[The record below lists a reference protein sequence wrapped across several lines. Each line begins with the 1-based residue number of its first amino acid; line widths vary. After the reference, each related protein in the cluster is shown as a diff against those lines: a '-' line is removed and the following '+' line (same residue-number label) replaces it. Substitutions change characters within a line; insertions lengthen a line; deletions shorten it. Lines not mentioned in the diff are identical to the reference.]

1 LPAEAVGDIV
11 LGMNH
16 GEKFRD
22 HLTALSRNLW
32 WSWNPHLI
40 KLFRDIDPDA
50 FRAFNHNPV
59 LMLGSLSRERL
70 EVLSKD
76 ASLRARVDA
85 SYRDL
90 TNYLDEPN
98 TWASVHAAPLRVR
111 PVAYFS
117 AEFGIHESLPIYS
130 GGLGVLAGDHL
141 KSASDLGL
149 PLVAVGLFYRESYF
163 RQRLDR
169 DGRQQAEYVRS
180 PPEALPAEPAR
191 TLTGKP
197 IIIEVPFSATETLL
211 AGVWEIRVGRNRLLL
226 LDTDVDGNSDEN
238 RRLAARL
245 YFGDQRV
252 RIRQELLLGV
262 GGIRALH
269 AAGVS
274 WGGLHLNEGHSA
286 FATLEYTRLRMEL
299 TGADFA
305 TAAQEVAQSTV
316 FTTHTPVDAGHDR
329 FPPELA
335 DSHLEP
341 LRRSLGLSH
350 QDFLG
355 LGRIRPDDAREAL
368 CMTVLAFKMSRY
380 ANGVSALHG
389 RVTRKSWQV
398 LWPHHREE
406 DVPVGHI
413 TNGVHV
419 RTWLASG
426 MQRLYDKH
434 LGTDWHTRM
443 SDPESWARIEG
454 VHDRELWETHRVLKA
469 DLVNFVRR
477 KVAEQ
482 RRANGY
488 PDSAVAEA
496 STLLDPDALTIG
508 FARRFATYKRADL
521 IFQDI
526 ERIKRVLTDP
536 KRPVQFIFSGKAH
549 PADRPGQEV
558 LRHVNEVSNIP
569 ELHDKIAFIENYDIN
584 VGRHLVQGV
593 DVWLNNPRRP
603 QEASG
608 TSGQKVLLNGGL
620 NCSVLDGW
628 WAEAFDGLNGFAIG
642 DGVTHVDVE
651 VQDQRDALSL
661 YGVLENEILPLF
673 YDRDEHD
680 VPRGWVA
687 RMKRTIRTLGW
698 RFNTDRMVSDYTR
711 ECYMPAAGALNCRM
725 PK

>member
-1 LPAEAVGDIV
+1 MDAT
-11 LGMNH
+11 
-16 GEKFRD
+16 EKFQE

-32 WSWNPHLI
+32 WSWNPHII

-50 FRAFNHNPV
+50 FRASNHNPV
-59 LMLGSLSRERL
+59 VMLANLPPDKAAGLSRN
-70 EVLSKD
+70 
-76 ASLRARVDA
+76 ATLRARVDA
-85 SYRDL
+85 GYREL
-90 TNYLDEPN
+90 TDYLDERH

-163 RQRLDR
+163 RQRIDR
-169 DGRQQAEYVRS
+169 EGRQQAEYVRS
-180 PPEALPAEPAR
+180 SADSLPATPA
-191 TLTGKP
+191 LTPQGRP
-197 IIIEVPFSATETLL
+197 IVVEIPLSADELLL
-211 AGVWEIRVGRNRLLL
+211 AKAWEIKVGRTRLLL

-238 RRLAARL
+238 RQLSARL

-262 GGIRALH
+262 GGIRALR
-269 AAGVS
+269 AAGIH

-286 FATLEYTRLRMEL
+286 FATLEYTRLRMEI
-299 TGADFA
+299 TGSDFA
-305 TAAQEVAQSTV
+305 SAAQDVAQSTV

-329 FPPELA
+329 FPPELV

-341 LRRSLGLSH
+341 LRRSLGLS
-350 QDFLG
+350 QQEFLG
-355 LGRIRPDDAREAL
+355 LGRIRPEDGREAL

-398 LWPHHREE
+398 LWPSMRED

-419 RTWLASG
+419 TTWLASG
-426 MQRLYDKH
+426 MQNLFAKAIGPKWRNH
-434 LGTDWHTRM
+434 L
-443 SDPESWARIEG
+443 SDPESWARIEN
-454 VHDRELWETHRVLKA
+454 VHDSELWETHRVLKA
-469 DLVNFVRR
+469 DLVHFVRR
-477 KVAEQ
+477 QVAAQ
-482 RRANGY
+482 RRHNGY
-488 PDSAVAEA
+488 PEEVVREAE
-496 STLLDPDALTIG
+496 TVLDPDALTIG

-521 IFQDI
+521 IFSDF
-526 ERIKRVLTDP
+526 ERIKRLMADP
-536 KRPVQFIFSGKAH
+536 KRPVQIIFAGKAH

-558 LRHVNEVSNIP
+558 LRHVHEASRAP
-569 ELHDKIAFIENYDIN
+569 ELRDRVVFVENYDIN

-593 DVWLNNPRRP
+593 DVWMNNPRRP

-608 TSGQKVLLNGGL
+608 TSGQKALLNGAL
-620 NCSVLDGW
+620 NFSVLDGW
-628 WAEAFDGLNGFAIG
+628 WAEAYDGLNGFAIG
-642 DGVTHVDVE
+642 DGITHVDVE
-651 VQDQRDALSL
+651 VQDQRDAQSL
-661 YGVLENEILPLF
+661 YEVLENEIIPT
-673 YDRDEHD
+673 YYERDDHG
-680 VPRGWVA
+680 VPRAWVA

-698 RFNTDRMVSDYTR
+698 RFNTDRMVIDYAQK
-711 ECYMPAAGALNCRM
+711 CYLPAAGALSSVM
-725 PK
+725 PR

>member
-1 LPAEAVGDIV
+1 
-11 LGMNH
+11 MNTVD
-16 GEKFRD
+16 KFES
-22 HLTALSRNLW
+22 HLVALSRNLW
-32 WSWNPHLI
+32 WSWNPHII
-40 KLFRDIDPDA
+40 KLFRDINPDG
-50 FRAFNHNPV
+50 FRKSNHNPV
-59 LMLGSLSRERL
+59 LMLSELLPDQVER
-70 EVLSKD
+70 LSKD
-76 ASLRARVDA
+76 ATLRARVDA
-85 SYRDL
+85 AHRELVD
-90 TNYLDEPN
+90 YLNEPH

-141 KSASDLGL
+141 KTASDLGL

-163 RQRLDR
+163 RQRMDR
-169 DGRQQAEYVRS
+169 DGNQQAEWVRS
-180 PPEALPAEPAR
+180 PAESLPAKQATTP
-191 TLTGKP
+191 TGRP
-197 IIIEVPFSATETLL
+197 IVVEIPISASETLL
-211 AGVWEIRVGRNRLLL
+211 AQVWEIRVGRNQLLL
-226 LDTDVDGNSDEN
+226 LDTDVEGNNDEN
-238 RRLAARL
+238 RQLSARL
-245 YFGDQRV
+245 YFGDQRI

-269 AAGVS
+269 AAGIH

-305 TAAQEVAQSTV
+305 SAAQDVAQSTV

-329 FPPELA
+329 FSPELA
-335 DSHLEP
+335 DGHLGP
-341 LRRSLGLSH
+341 LRQSLGLSPH
-350 QDFLG
+350 DFLG
-355 LGRIRPDDAREAL
+355 LGRIRPQDAHESL

-398 LWPHHREE
+398 LWPHHREDE
-406 DVPVGHI
+406 VPVGHI

-419 RTWLASG
+419 RTWLASA
-426 MQRLYDKH
+426 MQRLYAKH
-434 LGTDWHTRM
+434 IGPDWHTQL
-443 SDPESWARIEG
+443 SDPASWVRIEN
-454 VHDRELWETHRVLKA
+454 VHDSELWETHRVLKA
-469 DLVNFVRR
+469 DLVHFVRR
-477 KVAEQ
+477 KVGEQ
-482 RRANGY
+482 RRRNEF
-488 PDSAVAEA
+488 SEEA
-496 STLLDPDALTIG
+496 IQAARTLLDPDALIIG

-521 IFQDI
+521 ILRDF
-526 ERIKRVLTDP
+526 ERVKRLINDP
-536 KRPVQFIFSGKAH
+536 KRPVQFVFSGKAH
-549 PADRPGQEV
+549 PADRPGQAV
-558 LRHVNEVSNIP
+558 LRHIHEATQSP
-569 ELHDKIAFIENYDIN
+569 ELHNRVVFIENYDIN

-628 WAEAFDGLNGFAIG
+628 WAEAYDGLNGFAIG
-642 DGVTHVDVE
+642 DGTAHVDAE
-651 VQDQRDALSL
+651 EQDRRDASSL
-661 YGVLENEILPLF
+661 YNVIENEIVPLY

-698 RFNTDRMVSDYTR
+698 RFNTDRMVIDYTR
-711 ECYMPAAGALNCRM
+711 ECYLPAAGAQTSAM

>member
-1 LPAEAVGDIV
+1 
-11 LGMNH
+11 MNH

-40 KLFRDIDPDA
+40 KLFRDIEPES
-50 FRAFNHNPV
+50 FRASNHNPV
-59 LMLGSLSRERL
+59 QMLAGLSRERL
-70 EVLSKD
+70 EELSKD

-90 TNYLDEPN
+90 TNYLEEPN
-98 TWASVHAAPLRVR
+98 TWASIHAATLRVR

-169 DGRQQAEYVRS
+169 EGRQQAEYVRS
-180 PPEALPAEPAR
+180 PPESLPAEPAR
-191 TLTGKP
+191 TPSGKP
-197 IIIEVPFSATETLL
+197 IVIEVPFSSTETLL

-226 LDTDVDGNSDEN
+226 LDTDVDGNTDEN

-269 AAGVS
+269 AAGIS

-286 FATLEYTRLRMEL
+286 FATLEYTRLRMQE
-299 TGADFA
+299 TGADFLSA
-305 TAAQEVAQSTV
+305 SQEVAQSTV

-398 LWPHHREE
+398 LWPNHREE

-434 LGTDWHTRM
+434 LGTDWQTRM
-443 SDPESWARIEG
+443 SDPASWARIEG

-469 DLVNFVRR
+469 DLVHFVRR

-488 PDSAVAEA
+488 SEAAVQEA

-521 IFQDI
+521 IFRDI
-526 ERIKRVLTDP
+526 ERIKRLLGSTD
-536 KRPVQFIFSGKAH
+536 RPIQFIFSGKAH

-558 LRHVNEVSNIP
+558 LRHVNEVANIP
-569 ELHDKIAFIENYDIN
+569 ELHNKIAFIENYDIN

-620 NCSVLDGW
+620 NWSVLDGW

-651 VQDQRDALSL
+651 EQDRRDSLSL
-661 YGVLENEILPLF
+661 YNVLENEIVPIF

-698 RFNTDRMVSDYTR
+698 RFNTDRMVIDYTR
-711 ECYMPAAGALNCRM
+711 ECYLPAAGALNCRM

>member
-1 LPAEAVGDIV
+1 
-11 LGMNH
+11 MNAA
-16 GEKFRD
+16 EKFRE

-32 WSWNPHLI
+32 WSWNPHII
-40 KLFRDIDPDA
+40 KLFRDIDVEA
-50 FRAFNHNPV
+50 FRACNHNPV
-59 LMLGSLSRERL
+59 AMLAELSPERA
-70 EVLSKD
+70 ERLSKD
-76 ASLRARVDA
+76 ATLRARVDA
-85 SYRDL
+85 AFREL
-90 TNYLDEPN
+90 TDYLEEPR

-149 PLVAVGLFYRESYF
+149 PLVGVGLFYRESYF
-163 RQRLDR
+163 RQRIGH

-180 PPEALPAEPAR
+180 SPDSLPATPA
-191 TLTGKP
+191 LTPTGQP
-197 IIIEVPFSATETLL
+197 IVVEVPLSMTELL
-211 AGVWEIRVGRNRLLL
+211 YAKVWQIMVGRTRLLL

-238 RRLAARL
+238 RQLAARL
-245 YFGDQRV
+245 YFGDQRI

-262 GGIRALH
+262 GGIRALR
-269 AAGVS
+269 AAGIH

-286 FATLEYTRLRMEL
+286 FATLEYTRLRMEI

-305 TAAQEVAQSTV
+305 SASQDVAQSTV

-355 LGRIRPDDAREAL
+355 LGRIRPEDSREAL
-368 CMTVLAFKMSRY
+368 CMTVLAFKMSRH

-398 LWPHHREE
+398 LWPSMRED

-419 RTWLASG
+419 NTWLASG
-426 MQRLYDKH
+426 MQALFAKH
-434 LGTDWHTRM
+434 IGPDWRQHL
-443 SDPESWARIEG
+443 SEPDSWARIQD
-454 VHDRELWETHRVLKA
+454 VHDAELWETHRVLKA
-469 DLVNFVRR
+469 DLVQFVRR
-477 KVAEQ
+477 KVTDQ
-482 RRANGY
+482 RQNNGY
-488 PDSAVAEA
+488 PEESIREA
-496 STLLDPDALTIG
+496 QTVLDPDALTIG

-521 IFQDI
+521 IFRDF
-526 ERIKRVLTDP
+526 ERIKRLMTDP
-536 KRPVQFIFSGKAH
+536 RRPLQLVFAGKAH

-558 LRHVNEVSNIP
+558 LRHVHEAALAP
-569 ELHDKIAFIENYDIN
+569 ELRTRVVFVENYDIN

-608 TSGQKVLLNGGL
+608 TSGQKALLNGAL
-620 NCSVLDGW
+620 NFSVLDGW
-628 WAEAFDGLNGFAIG
+628 WAEAYDGLNGFAIG
-642 DGVTHVDVE
+642 DGITHIDVE
-651 VQDQRDALSL
+651 EQDRRDAASL
-661 YGVLENEILPLF
+661 YEVLENEIIPTY
-673 YDRDEHD
+673 YDRDELD
-680 VPRGWVA
+680 IPRAWVA
-687 RMKRTIRTLGW
+687 RMKRTIYTLGW
-698 RFNTDRMVSDYTR
+698 RFNTDRMVIDYAQK
-711 ECYMPAAGALNCRM
+711 CYLPAAGALSSVM
-725 PK
+725 PR